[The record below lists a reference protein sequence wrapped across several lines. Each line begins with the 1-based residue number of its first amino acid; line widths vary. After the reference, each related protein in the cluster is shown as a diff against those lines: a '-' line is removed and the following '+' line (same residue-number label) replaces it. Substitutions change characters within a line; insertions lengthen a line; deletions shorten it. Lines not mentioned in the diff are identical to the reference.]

1 MPDPQPATP
10 YPPATTEPR
19 LAPLGPAQRSEE
31 QRQLLSVVRG
41 DQVPHL
47 FSTLVQHPA
56 LFRAWLP
63 LCIQLLRDSVF
74 PPRER
79 ELLIIRVSWRCGS
92 AYELENHRAIGARAG
107 LTDDDF
113 AALTGGGPER
123 AWTPRERLLVAAVD
137 ELHDDHTIADA
148 TWRELS
154 ARLTTE
160 QLIEL
165 PMLVGHYI
173 MLADTL
179 RALRIPLDEALPG
192 PRLNQ

>member
-1 MPDPQPATP
+1 MPDPQLAKPHSRTTDESRL
-10 YPPATTEPR
+10 PPVDPEHHT
-19 LAPLGPAQRSEE
+19 EE
-31 QRQLLSVVRG
+31 QRRLLAVVQG
-41 DQVPHL
+41 GQVPHL

-63 LCIQLLRDSVF
+63 LCVQLLRHSVF

-79 ELLIIRVSWRCGS
+79 EFLIIRASWRCGS
-92 AYELENHRAIGARAG
+92 TYELENHRVIGARAG

-113 AALTGGGPER
+113 AALTGETS
-123 AWTPRERLLVAAVD
+123 ATWTPREQLLVAAAD
-137 ELHDDHTIADA
+137 ELHAEHTITDT

-154 ARLTTE
+154 GLLSTE

-179 RALRIPLDEALPG
+179 RALRVPLDEALPG
-192 PRLNQ
+192 LRLGQ

>member
-1 MPDPQPATP
+1 MPDPQLAKPHSP
-10 YPPATTEPR
+10 TTEASR
-19 LAPLGPAQRSEE
+19 LPPLDPAHRTEE
-31 QRQLLSVVRG
+31 QRRLLAVVQG
-41 DQVPHL
+41 GQVPHL

-63 LCIQLLRDSVF
+63 LCVQLLRDSAF

-79 ELLIIRVSWRCGS
+79 EFLIIRASWRCGC
-92 AYELENHRAIGARAG
+92 AYELENHRSIGARAG

-113 AALTGGGPER
+113 AALTGETSPT
-123 AWTPRERLLVAAVD
+123 WTQREQLLVAAAD
-137 ELHDDHTIADA
+137 ELHAGHTITDA
-148 TWRELS
+148 TWHELS
-154 ARLTTE
+154 ALLSTE

-179 RALRIPLDEALPG
+179 RALRVPLDAALPDLRPG
-192 PRLNQ
+192 Q